1 MKLIY
6 SLLIEKIFNLA
17 LKGLGL
23 LFAEFQKRNFF
34 KKVEKEQKE
43 KVQKVKDAKNVNDA
57 RSSIRNLD

>member
-6 SLLIEKIFNLA
+6 SLIIEKLFDLA

-23 LFAEFQKRNFF
+23 LIAELQKRNFF
-34 KKVEKEQKE
+34 KKVEQEQKK
-43 KVQKVKDAKNVNDA
+43 KVEKVKDAKSVDDA